1 MEGIKRQAQG
11 QFIHGNTRPS
21 MWAEMQTGRKMWREH
36 MGLTSLTATIF
47 LSEIGGKLLRVKKEE
62 EVEVGKCRLA
72 GNLKGPLETMNFRH
86 NW

>member
-1 MEGIKRQAQG
+1 
-11 QFIHGNTRPS
+11 
-21 MWAEMQTGRKMWREH
+21 MWAEMQTGRKMWAEH
-36 MGLTSLTATIF
+36 VELSSLTATIF
-47 LSEIGGKLLRVKKEE
+47 LSAIGGKLLRVRKE